1 MSKIKYCH
9 YPKVLLDLR
18 QAALIIIELTSKLW
32 VVAVQGRVFDI
43 NWATPEAQGA
53 FYQGQGDV
61 HVSREAIIL
70 HSLASSFSLTTKI
83 HTLYPPIVQKQGPRV
98 PQFKPAATPTVTG
111 LDVDMRLDG
120 FDLMGVHP
128 LLLGETFS
136 PSQPM
141 HMKVFGKIKFNGRV
155 PDTKIASQESSQ
167 SEFPLEK
174 KLTSMIGEVSLV
186 GLKLN
191 QFMVA
196 PNLTGSL
203 DISSTSLKVS
213 SEFALRCCVDII

>member
-1 MSKIKYCH
+1 MTGGSRY
-9 YPKVLLDLR
+9 LLT
-18 QAALIIIELTSKLW
+18 QVS
-32 VVAVQGRVFDI
+32 VVVVHVQGRVFDI

-53 FYQGQGDV
+53 FYQGHGDV
-61 HVSREAIIL
+61 HISREAIIL
-70 HSLASSFSLTTKI
+70 HALASSFSLTTEI
-83 HTLYPPIVQKQGPRV
+83 HTLYPPIVQRQGPRV
-98 PQFKPAATPTVTG
+98 LQFKPAAMPAVTG

-136 PSQPM
+136 PPQLM

-155 PDTKIASQESSQ
+155 PGSKIVSQESSP
-167 SEFPLEK
+167 SELLLEK
-174 KLTSMIGEVSLV
+174 KLTSMVGEVSLV

-191 QFMVA
+191 QFMVT

-203 DISSTSLKVS
+203 DISPTYLKVS
-213 SEFALRCCVDII
+213 